1 VPAAP
6 ATPDTPV
13 LDPPGRW
20 RALAWLS
27 VTALLG
33 MSTWFSGTAVVRAL
47 APEWGLTAS
56 QAAWLTIAVQLGFV
70 TGSLI
75 SALTNLTDLVAP
87 RTVFVAASAVAAI
100 VNAAFAL
107 EHGPSAAFA
116 LRFATGACLAGVYP
130 TALKLM
136 ATWFRRDR
144 GVALGVLIGALSV
157 GSATPHLENAIGL
170 PDWRATVL
178 SSSATTALAAV
189 LALLAVREGP
199 FPFPRARFDPRQIVG
214 VFRAPGPRLACFGYF
229 GHMWELYA
237 MWGWFAVFLA
247 DSLVR
252 GGHDPRPWA
261 PLGAFLAIASG
272 LAGAWAAGWLA
283 DRWGRTRTAALAMAL
298 SGACSLVAGFVFG
311 APPALA
317 IAFGIVWGATAVA
330 DSAQF
335 SAMVTELAD
344 PAYVGTALTV
354 QLAVGFLLTTA
365 TLWLI
370 PVLRDAWGWQ
380 WAFAALAPGPAL
392 GIVAMLRLRARPEA
406 RQLAGGRG

>member
-1 VPAAP
+1 V
-6 ATPDTPV
+6 AT
-13 LDPPGRW
+13 
-20 RALAWLS
+20 
-27 VTALLG
+27 
-33 MSTWFSGTAVVRAL
+33 
-47 APEWGLTAS
+47 
-56 QAAWLTIAVQLGFV
+56 
-70 TGSLI
+70 
-75 SALTNLTDLVAP
+75 
-87 RTVFVAASAVAAI
+87 AVAAA

-107 EHGPSAAFA
+107 EHGPAAAFA

-144 GVALGVLIGALSV
+144 GTALGVLVGALAV
-157 GSATPHLENAIGL
+157 GSASPHLANAVGL
-170 PDWRATVL
+170 PNWRATVL

-189 LALLAVREGP
+189 IALVAVREGP
-199 FPFPRARFDPRQIVG
+199 FPFPRARFDPRQIAG
-214 VFRAPGPRLACFGYF
+214 VFRAPGPRLACYGYF

-237 MWGWFAVFLA
+237 MWGWYAVFLA
-247 DSLVR
+247 DSLAHR
-252 GGHDPRPWA
+252 GHDPRPWA

-272 LAGAWAAGWLA
+272 LAGSWAAGWLA
-283 DRWGRTRTAALAMAL
+283 DRWGRTRTAALAMVI
-298 SGACSLVAGFVFG
+298 SGVCSLAAGFLFG
-311 APPALA
+311 APPALV
-317 IAFGIVWGATAVA
+317 IAFGIVWGAAAVA

-370 PVLRDAWGWQ
+370 PVLRDAWSWQ

-392 GIVAMLRLRARPEA
+392 GIIAMLRLSARPEA